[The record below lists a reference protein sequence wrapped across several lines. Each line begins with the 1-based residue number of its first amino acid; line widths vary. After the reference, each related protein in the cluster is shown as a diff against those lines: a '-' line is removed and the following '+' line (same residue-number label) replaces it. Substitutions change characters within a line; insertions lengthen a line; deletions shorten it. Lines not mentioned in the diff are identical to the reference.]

1 MTQTRSWSVKGIDQ
15 RAREAAREAAGA
27 EGMTLGEY
35 LNKLL
40 LAADRDEPN
49 EIARAYTAPQPKPN
63 AATSTLDKIAR
74 RIEAT
79 EARSTLAITGMDQT
93 VLGLVARLENTEQT
107 SASIAGHV
115 EGLIDELRGTH
126 ESLQS
131 KVDHLER
138 NDSSKKNIE
147 ALQALEHALGKLA
160 SHVYEENEMAQGEAM
175 AIKGRVE
182 AGFSDVTERVESMET
197 KVEQTLSGAAS
208 RVERAV
214 EQAELRAEGTARHL
228 SDRMSHLEAN
238 VTERL
243 TGLNTNDT
251 RLTAVES
258 DVSGAIESMEG
269 TLLRVQERL
278 NRAETTTD
286 AALQSLEATF
296 VHLDERVEA
305 VASAADPDQAS
316 RLREEFEARFDDLT
330 ASIQVTVETARKEL
344 AEEIA
349 RAASD
354 VDNEAITGLKDEMAS
369 VQTRIAD
376 VENLSEIASAETV
389 RAQIDLISENVS
401 EKIETLAEH
410 VNTRV
415 TESEQSSAK
424 AIEQIGE
431 HVSEKID
438 TLTEHVDARI
448 TQSEQSSAK
457 AIEQVGEQVVTVTSR
472 LQARQDEAIRILHQE
487 MDETHKRS
495 DARLSD
501 ALTNVSKR
509 LETMQARN
517 ASSLSPIQKAIASLA
532 TRLESV
538 EEFNAPP
545 FASQLTP
552 HTPAPDLVPMTVG
565 FAPLDDD
572 DIDDLHDDEDPK
584 FDAVAAVDPFESE
597 ATAIDTVKGE
607 DIFSDVFGALE
618 KDTFSVEADDDE
630 DDAFV
635 SLSEET
641 HAAEDHDQGH
651 DIEFSSDTEIEED
664 TDSSDNNWELRPEAE
679 GRYKEDFEAI
689 SAAAAAAITAEDI
702 PESSY
707 KPDLFESGVTQ
718 AVDISQHEFSSF
730 DDELAESVH
739 ESRESDVFDSDFDDS
754 DDSEP
759 RSEPLFDGAQ
769 LMETAESDAATSDYI
784 ARARKAAIAAAD
796 TSANASTSKIRAP
809 GKNKRKGGGGGNGAG
824 SGGSKF
830 GGSKGS
836 LLAAASV
843 VVITGAAVGGYWTLR
858 GKQAAPVQTVSI
870 DTYQD
875 PEAATEA
882 SVPDDTFMVAEASA
896 DLTETELTEDAALVD
911 ISALIDA
918 EEEDLF
924 DAGSAAEEL
933 PAEAALVEAASET
946 SIQAAEAASIETVA
960 SIAAYPPLPEF
971 ITIEA
976 AANSG
981 NHIAQYQLGQA
992 NINDGDFQEGASLIR
1007 KSAQKGLPVAQY
1019 SLAKLHEKGIG
1030 LPKDLKLARE
1040 WTEKAANAGNIKA
1053 MHDLAVF
1060 MAEGE
1065 GGEQSYAGAV
1075 EWFRKGAEFDVVD
1088 SQYNLG
1094 VLYERGL
1101 GISPNL
1107 TEALFWFQ
1115 IAAANNDAGAPSKVQ
1130 ELSTRVSPEA
1140 AMQTS
1145 SRAKVWRPA
1154 RANAI
1159 SNGRFGAQPW
1169 NAGNPLQVQAIQ
1181 VALTALGYDVGVPD
1195 GLMGPTTTQAI
1206 TAYQEQNGLTANGKI
1221 QVELIDHLNEGA
1233 TDSTRG

>member
-1 MTQTRSWSVKGIDQ
+1 MTQTRPWSVKGIDQ

-63 AATSTLDKIAR
+63 AATSTLDKLAR

-107 SASIAGHV
+107 SVSIAGHV

-126 ESLQS
+126 ESLKS
-131 KVDHLER
+131 KVDHLEKS
-138 NDSSKKNIE
+138 DSSKKNVE
-147 ALQALEHALGKLA
+147 ALQALEQALGKLA
-160 SHVYEENEMAQGEAM
+160 AHVYDENEMAQGEAL

-182 AGFSDVTERVESMET
+182 AGFSEVTERVETMEA

-238 VTERL
+238 VSERL
-243 TGLNTNDT
+243 SDLDTNDT
-251 RLTAVES
+251 RLSAVES
-258 DVSGAIESMEG
+258 DVSGAIVSMES

-349 RAASD
+349 RAASE
-354 VDNEAITGLKDEMAS
+354 VDSEAITGLKEEMAS
-369 VQTRIAD
+369 VQTRMTD
-376 VENLSEIASAETV
+376 VENLSDIASAETV
-389 RAQIDLISENVS
+389 REQIDLMSENVS
-401 EKIETLAEH
+401 EKIETLA
-410 VNTRV
+410 
-415 TESEQSSAK
+415 
-424 AIEQIGE
+424 
-431 HVSEKID
+431 
-438 TLTEHVDARI
+438 EHVDARI

-457 AIEQVGEQVVTVTSR
+457 AIEQVGEQVVTVTTR
-472 LQARQDEAIRILHQE
+472 LQSRQDEAIRLLHQE

-509 LETMQARN
+509 LETMQERN
-517 ASSLSPIQKAIASLA
+517 TSSLSPIQKAIATLA

-545 FASQLTP
+545 FAGQLASHAPVDDLAPPT
-552 HTPAPDLVPMTVG
+552 HTD

-572 DIDDLHDDEDPK
+572 IEIENIDDSED
-584 FDAVAAVDPFESE
+584 FDAIAAIDPFENSGTM
-597 ATAIDTVKGE
+597 ADPVKGE

-618 KDTFSVEADDDE
+618 ADTLPAEIEADKVDD
-630 DDAFV
+630 DDDVFV
-635 SLSEET
+635 SLSEEAST
-641 HAAEDHDQGH
+641 LHDDDPELELDAVAEND
-651 DIEFSSDTEIEED
+651 EEID
-664 TDSSDNNWELRPEAE
+664 LSGTDWEVRPEAE
-679 GRYKEDFEAI
+679 DRYKEDFEAI

-707 KPDLFESGVTQ
+707 IPETPETEITQ
-718 AVDISQHEFSSF
+718 PLDVSHTDTHHF
-730 DDELAESVH
+730 DDELAESVY
-739 ESRESDVFDSDFDDS
+739 EARDSDVFDSGFDDEDNAS
-754 DDSEP
+754 P

-769 LMETAESDAATSDYI
+769 LMETAETDAATSDYI

-796 TSANASTSKIRAP
+796 TGAGTTKANAND
-809 GKNKRKGGGGGNGAG
+809 KNKRKGGGGGAG

-830 GGSKGS
+830 SGSKGS
-836 LLAAASV
+836 LFAAASA

-875 PEAATEA
+875 PEAVADA
-882 SVPDDTFMVAEASA
+882 AVPDDAITVADAS
-896 DLTETELTEDAALVD
+896 TELTEDVTFVD
-911 ISALIDA
+911 TSTLIDA
-918 EEEDLF
+918 EEDDLF
-924 DAGSAAEEL
+924 DAGSVAEDAPFEIEVAESTSNDGL
-933 PAEAALVEAASET
+933 MPATSEM
-946 SIQAAEAASIETVA
+946 SIETAESAPAKEAV
-960 SIAAYPPLPEF
+960 SIATYPPLPEF

-981 NHIAQYQLGQA
+981 NRIAQYQLGQA
-992 NINDGDFQEGASLIR
+992 NINDGDYKEGASLIR

-1030 LPKDLKLARE
+1030 LPKDLNSARE
-1040 WTEKAANAGNIKA
+1040 WTEKAANSGNIKA
-1053 MHDLAVF
+1053 MHDLAVY

-1075 EWFRKGAEFDVVD
+1075 EWFRKGAEFGVVD

-1115 IAAANNDAGAPSKVQ
+1115 IAASNNDAGAPSKVQ
-1130 ELSTRVSPEA
+1130 ELSARVSPEA

-1145 SRAKVWRPA
+1145 SRAKAWRPA

-1169 NAGNPLQVQAIQ
+1169 NTGNPLQVQAIQ
-1181 VALTALGYDVGVPD
+1181 VALTALGYDVGAPD
-1195 GLMGPTTTQAI
+1195 GLLGPTTIQAL
-1206 TAYQEQNGLTANGKI
+1206 TAYQEDNGLIANGKI
-1221 QVELIDHLNEGA
+1221 QADLIDHLNKGA
-1233 TDSTRG
+1233 TGSTRG

>member
-1 MTQTRSWSVKGIDQ
+1 MAVWIHFSAPFEEGRMTQTRPWSVKGIDQ

-63 AATSTLDKIAR
+63 AATSTLDKLAR

-107 SASIAGHV
+107 SVSIAGHV

-131 KVDHLER
+131 KVDHLEKS
-138 NDSSKKNIE
+138 DSSKKNVE
-147 ALQALEHALGKLA
+147 ALQALEQALGKLA
-160 SHVYEENEMAQGEAM
+160 AHVYDENEMAQGEAL

-182 AGFSDVTERVESMET
+182 AGFSEVTERVETMEA

-238 VTERL
+238 VSERL
-243 TGLNTNDT
+243 SGLDTNDT
-251 RLTAVES
+251 RLSAVES
-258 DVSGAIESMEG
+258 DVSGAIVSMES

-305 VASAADPDQAS
+305 VASAADPDQAT

-349 RAASD
+349 RAASE
-354 VDNEAITGLKDEMAS
+354 VDSEAITDLKEEMAS
-369 VQTRIAD
+369 VQTRMTD
-376 VENLSEIASAETV
+376 VENLSDIASAETV
-389 RAQIDLISENVS
+389 REQIDLMSENVS

-410 VNTRV
+410 V
-415 TESEQSSAK
+415 
-424 AIEQIGE
+424 
-431 HVSEKID
+431 
-438 TLTEHVDARI
+438 DARI
-448 TQSEQSSAK
+448 THSEQSSAK
-457 AIEQVGEQVVTVTSR
+457 AIEQVGEQVVTVTTR
-472 LQARQDEAIRILHQE
+472 LQARQDEAIRLLHQE

-509 LETMQARN
+509 LETMQERN
-517 ASSLSPIQKAIASLA
+517 TSSLSPIQKAIATLA

-545 FASQLTP
+545 FASQLASHASVDDLTP
-552 HTPAPDLVPMTVG
+552 STHTD

-572 DIDDLHDDEDPK
+572 DDIEIESIDETED
-584 FDAVAAVDPFESE
+584 FDAIAAIDPFENTGTI
-597 ATAIDTVKGE
+597 ADPVKGE

-618 KDTFSVEADDDE
+618 ANTFPAEIAADENDE
-630 DDAFV
+630 DDDDVFV
-635 SLSEET
+635 SLSEEAST
-641 HAAEDHDQGH
+641 PHD
-651 DIEFSSDTEIEED
+651 DDLDLDAVVENDEEID
-664 TDSSDNNWELRPEAE
+664 LPGTDWEVRPEAE
-679 GRYKEDFEAI
+679 DRYKEDFEAI

-707 KPDLFESGVTQ
+707 RPETPAAEVTQ
-718 AVDISQHEFSSF
+718 PVDVSHTDTHHF
-730 DDELAESVH
+730 DDELAESVY
-739 ESRESDVFDSDFDDS
+739 ESRDSDVFDSGLDEEDS
-754 DDSEP
+754 ANP

-769 LMETAESDAATSDYI
+769 LMETAETDAATSDYI

-796 TSANASTSKIRAP
+796 TGAGTTKANASD
-809 GKNKRKGGGGGNGAG
+809 KNKRKGGGGGAG

-830 GGSKGS
+830 SGSKGS
-836 LLAAASV
+836 LFAAASA

-875 PEAATEA
+875 PEAVIDAPAPNDTVTVADA
-882 SVPDDTFMVAEASA
+882 S
-896 DLTETELTEDAALVD
+896 TELTEDVAFVD
-911 ISALIDA
+911 TSTQIDA
-918 EEEDLF
+918 EEGDLF
-924 DAGSAAEEL
+924 DTGNVAEDTPLEIEV
-933 PAEAALVEAASET
+933 AESSSDDGLMPAASEM
-946 SIQAAEAASIETVA
+946 SIETAEVA
-960 SIAAYPPLPEF
+960 PTEKAVSIATYPPLPEF

-981 NHIAQYQLGQA
+981 NRIAQYQLGQA
-992 NINDGDFQEGASLIR
+992 NINDGDYKEGASLIR

-1030 LPKDLKLARE
+1030 LPKDLNSARE
-1040 WTEKAANAGNIKA
+1040 WTEKAANSGNIKA
-1053 MHDLAVF
+1053 MHDLAVY

-1075 EWFRKGAEFDVVD
+1075 EWFRKGAEFGVVD

-1115 IAAANNDAGAPSKVQ
+1115 IAASNNDAGAPSKVQ
-1130 ELSTRVSPEA
+1130 ELSARVSTEA

-1145 SRAKVWRPA
+1145 SRAKAWRPA

-1169 NAGNPLQVQAIQ
+1169 NTGNPLQVQAIQ
-1181 VALTALGYDVGVPD
+1181 VALTALGYDVGAPD
-1195 GLMGPTTTQAI
+1195 GLLGPTTIQAL
-1206 TAYQEQNGLTANGKI
+1206 TAYQEDNGLIANGKI
-1221 QVELIDHLNEGA
+1221 QADLIDHLNEGA
-1233 TDSTRG
+1233 TGNTRG

>member
-1 MTQTRSWSVKGIDQ
+1 MTQTRPWSVKGIDQ

-63 AATSTLDKIAR
+63 AATSTLDRIAR

-107 SASIAGHV
+107 SVSIAGHV

-126 ESLQS
+126 ESLRS
-131 KVDHLER
+131 KVDHLEK
-138 NDSSKKNIE
+138 NDSSKKNVE
-147 ALQALEHALGKLA
+147 ALQALEQALGKLA
-160 SHVYEENEMAQGEAM
+160 SHVYDENEMAQGEAM

-238 VTERL
+238 VSERL
-243 TGLNTNDT
+243 SGLDTNDT
-251 RLTAVES
+251 RLSAVES
-258 DVSGAIESMEG
+258 DVSGAIVSMES

-305 VASAADPDQAS
+305 VASAADPDQAT
-316 RLREEFEARFDDLT
+316 RLREEFEARFEDLT

-354 VDNEAITGLKDEMAS
+354 VDSEAIIGLKDEIAS
-369 VQTRIAD
+369 VQTRMTE
-376 VENLSEIASAETV
+376 VESLSDIASAETV
-389 RAQIDLISENVS
+389 REQIDLLSENVS

-410 VNTRV
+410 V
-415 TESEQSSAK
+415 
-424 AIEQIGE
+424 
-431 HVSEKID
+431 
-438 TLTEHVDARI
+438 DARI
-448 TQSEQSSAK
+448 THSEQSSAK
-457 AIEQVGEQVVTVTSR
+457 AIEQVGEQVVSVTSR

-509 LETMQARN
+509 LETMQERN
-517 ASSLSPIQKAIASLA
+517 TSSLSPIQKAIATLA

-545 FASQLTP
+545 FASQLASHAP
-552 HTPAPDLVPMTVG
+552 IDDFASMHTD

-572 DIDDLHDDEDPK
+572 IESMDDDED
-584 FDAVAAVDPFESE
+584 FDAIAAADPFESE
-597 ATAIDTVKGE
+597 VTITDPVKGE

-618 KDTFSVEADDDE
+618 AGILPSEAKEEVDENDDDD

-641 HAAEDHDQGH
+641 STAHNLDLDAVAEID
-651 DIEFSSDTEIEED
+651 EEID
-664 TDSSDNNWELRPEAE
+664 LPGTDWEVRPEAE
-679 GRYKEDFEAI
+679 DRYKEDFEAI

-707 KPDLFESGVTQ
+707 KPNTLDAEVTE
-718 AVDISQHEFSSF
+718 AIDVSQPDNHSF
-730 DDELAESVH
+730 DDELAESVY
-739 ESRESDVFDSDFDDS
+739 ESRDSDVFDSGFEDAHDA
-754 DDSEP
+754 EP
-759 RSEPLFDGAQ
+759 RIEPLFDGAQ
-769 LMETAESDAATSDYI
+769 LMETAETDAATSDYI
-784 ARARKAAIAAAD
+784 ARARKAAISAAETS
-796 TSANASTSKIRAP
+796 TSATKMRATD
-809 GKNKRKGGGGGNGAG
+809 KNKRKGGGGGA
-824 SGGSKF
+824 GGSKF
-830 GGSKGS
+830 GSSKGS
-836 LLAAASV
+836 LFAAASA

-875 PEAATEA
+875 PEAIADA
-882 SVPDDTFMVAEASA
+882 PVPDDTFTVTDASA
-896 DLTETELTEDAALVD
+896 ELTEDAAFAD
-911 ISALIDA
+911 TSALIDA
-918 EEEDLF
+918 EEDDLF
-924 DAGSAAEEL
+924 DAGNSAEDL
-933 PAEAALVEAASET
+933 PLETKTVESPSDDGLMATPSNTNTQTTET
-946 SIQAAEAASIETVA
+946 APIEKVA
-960 SIAAYPPLPEF
+960 SIATYPPLPEF

-981 NHIAQYQLGQA
+981 NRIAQYQLGQA
-992 NINDGDFQEGASLIR
+992 NINDGDYQEGASLIR

-1030 LPKDLKLARE
+1030 LPKDLNSARE
-1040 WTEKAANAGNIKA
+1040 WTEKAANSGNVKA
-1053 MHDLAVF
+1053 MHDLAVY

-1075 EWFRKGAEFDVVD
+1075 EWFRKGAEFGVVD

-1115 IAAANNDAGAPSKVQ
+1115 IAASNNDAGAPSKVQ
-1130 ELSTRVSPEA
+1130 ELSARVSTEA

-1145 SRAKVWRPA
+1145 SRAKAWRPA

-1169 NAGNPLQVQAIQ
+1169 NTGNPLQVQAIQ
-1181 VALTALGYDVGVPD
+1181 VALTALGYDVGAPD
-1195 GLMGPTTTQAI
+1195 GLMGPTTTQAL
-1206 TAYQEQNGLTANGKI
+1206 TDYQIDNGLIANGKI
-1221 QVELIDHLNEGA
+1221 QADLIDHLNEGA
-1233 TDSTRG
+1233 SGSTRG